1 MIRPFYRL
9 VMDEKVN
16 PLRTLPRSVQFQL
29 MSVLAFMW
37 SAIFT
42 LWVGSF
48 WLLGPT
54 VVSHVLVLMGV
65 LFTADIFRRAGQRA
79 GQRVVSYDE
88 TFRDPRDGCA
98 RHDDVWG
105 GI

>member
-1 MIRPFYRL
+1 MIQQIYRT

-29 MSVLAFMW
+29 MSVLAFLW
-37 SAIFT
+37 SAVFT

-54 VVSHVLVLMGV
+54 VVGHVLVLMGV
-65 LFTADIFRRAGQRA
+65 LFTADVFRRAGQRT
-79 GQRVVSYDE
+79 VSYDE

>member
-1 MIRPFYRL
+1 MIKQIYHT
-9 VMDEKVN
+9 VMDENVN
-16 PLRTLPRSVQFQL
+16 PLKALPLTVRFQL

-37 SAIFT
+37 SVIFT

-48 WLLGPT
+48 WLIGPT
-54 VVSHVLVLMGV
+54 VVGHVLVLMGV
-65 LFTADIFRRAGQRA
+65 LFTADIFRRAGQRT
-79 GQRVVSYDE
+79 VSYDE
-88 TFRDPRDGCA
+88 TFRDPSDGCA

>member
-1 MIRPFYRL
+1 MIKQIYRT
-9 VMDEKVN
+9 VMDENVN
-16 PLRTLPRSVQFQL
+16 PLRALPRSVQFQF
-29 MSVLAFMW
+29 MSVLSFMW

-54 VVSHVLVLMGV
+54 VVGHVLVLLGV

-79 GQRVVSYDE
+79 LSYDE
-88 TFRDPRDGCA
+88 TFRDPHDGCA